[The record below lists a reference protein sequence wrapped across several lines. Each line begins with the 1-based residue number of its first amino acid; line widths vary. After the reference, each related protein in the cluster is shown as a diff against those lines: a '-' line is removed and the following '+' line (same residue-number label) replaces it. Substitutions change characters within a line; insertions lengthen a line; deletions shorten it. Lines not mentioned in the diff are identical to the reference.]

1 MKYFELRCLAYIKK
15 DIEFKNT
22 FDVLSKY
29 INFSMLNDEK
39 LKLNHQ
45 NTGFKNYC
53 YGGLYPIEKESI
65 YKKGKIYS
73 FNIRSLDEEFINKID
88 KLLRQNID
96 SNYLQVIESNK
107 KIINEF
113 FISELY
119 SATPVIV
126 SLPKKDNRDR
136 KQKQMFWSIKDDI
149 FVLQKQLQDNLLK
162 KYKSFYGEDLETTQN
177 FIQLFEIKN
186 RVPQS
191 IYFTKSE
198 RKIRLFG
205 NKFKFIVNE
214 DEVSQKLAFIAIAC
228 GLGEKQS
235 YGGGFVL
242 AKGMR

>member
-53 YGGLYPIEKESI
+53 YGGLYPIEKEGI

-73 FNIRSLDEEFINKID
+73 FNIRSLDEEFIHKID

-96 SNYLQVIESNK
+96 SYYFQVIESNK
-107 KIINEF
+107 KIINDF

-136 KQKQMFWSIKDDI
+136 KEKQRFWSIKDDI
-149 FVLQKQLQDNLLK
+149 FILQKQLQDNLLK

-186 RVPQS
+186 RVHQS

-214 DEVSQKLAFIAIAC
+214 DEVSQKLAFIALAC

-235 YGGGFVL
+235 YGGGFAL
-242 AKGMR
+242 GKGMR